1 MNNTP
6 EKWSIACHLDYGDR
20 SAVAVVKYA
29 AGETEV
35 RAIPVTDAAGGE
47 HPPVFLGVTR
57 DEQVIMMDAESKAV
71 SRQAVYPERA
81 FAPYAYHA
89 PDGGQAWYTND
100 GDEETGNDALN
111 CGSEGASLTIVQGDG
126 ANGANILKTLCVGR
140 GHHVTTFV
148 APSKDHPKVPHRVFA
163 SNLLDGTISV
173 IGNDP
178 ADASTYLHVVTTIN
192 LCEPEK
198 EDDGVM
204 IAPNNAYPHGQV
216 YSPVT
221 GKIYNLNNGY
231 RTVAVIDPVTC
242 EIENRI
248 PMKVSSNLL
257 LSTCGRFLIG
267 KGADRKA
274 DPDHVMGRLS
284 VLDVEAGEVCVSLD
298 LKDVYPSTYR
308 FNPDGTRLYVTTA
321 ATGKGAQRD
330 YLKKDLVYV
339 YDTSALPKIS
349 LIKEIRV
356 GEADCGRRPIAFL
369 RNGAV
374 AHRIFVPNPSEGTL
388 SILDGAH
395 DTVLETVRISQK
407 AVKEVNFALLN
418 GGHIYGC

>member
-6 EKWSIACHLDYGDR
+6 EKWLFACHLSYGDR
-20 SAVAVVKYA
+20 SAVALVKYA

-35 RAIPVTDAAGGE
+35 RAIPVTDEAKSA
-47 HPPVFLGVTR
+47 HPQVFLGVTR
-57 DEQVIMMDAESKAV
+57 DEQVIMMDAETKAV
-71 SRQAVYPERA
+71 SHQAVYPECA
-81 FAPYAYHA
+81 FAPYAYHS
-89 PDGGQAWYTND
+89 PSDSQAWYTND
-100 GDEETGNDALN
+100 GDEETGNDSLN
-111 CGSEGASLTIVQGDG
+111 CGTEGASLTVVQGDG
-126 ANGANILKTLCVGR
+126 ANGASILKTLCVGR

-148 APSKDHPKVPHRVFA
+148 LPNADHPKVPYRVFA

-178 ADASTYLHVVTTIN
+178 ADASTYLNVVTTIN
-192 LCEPEK
+192 LCEPDK

-204 IAPNNAYPHGQV
+204 IAPNNAFPHGQV

-221 GKIYNLNNGY
+221 GKVYNLNNGY

-242 EIENRI
+242 EVENRI

-257 LSTCGRFLIG
+257 LSACGRFLIG
-267 KGADRKA
+267 KGAERKA
-274 DPDHVMGRLS
+274 DPDHVIGRLS
-284 VLDVEAGEVCVSLD
+284 ILDVEAGEVCVTLD

-308 FNPDGTRLYVTTA
+308 FSPDGTRLYVTTA

-330 YLKKDLVYV
+330 YLKKDVVYV

-349 LIKEIRV
+349 LIKEVRV
-356 GEADCGRRPIAFL
+356 GEADCSRRPIAFL
-369 RNGAV
+369 RNDAV

-395 DTVLETVRISQK
+395 DSVLETVRISRK
-407 AVKEVNFALLN
+407 PVKEVNFSLLN